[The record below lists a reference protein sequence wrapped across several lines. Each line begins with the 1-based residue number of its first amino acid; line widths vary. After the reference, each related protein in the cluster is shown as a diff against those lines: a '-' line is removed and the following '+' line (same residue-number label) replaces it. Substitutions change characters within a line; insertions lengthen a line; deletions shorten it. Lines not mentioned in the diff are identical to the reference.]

1 MARSQSTFL
10 CNLFPP
16 VSMALL
22 AIVAGAAPVLAGSR
36 PCSEPESIRPEVSAS
51 TSKVN
56 IANHR
61 STPLTIEWA
70 AGPHAPINSLSLA
83 PGENRLLEIDQSYVL
98 TSRDARR
105 RCLSKFVS
113 DKESERWEIATALEN
128 DYHRRNVGSFPV
140 YVAPELRSRDR
151 ALLERCLQVLE
162 SNVKQ
167 LEEVLPPAAWQKLS
181 SIPIWLEYEPD
192 KSYFGVYFASKEWL
206 ILNDVT
212 SAKAKSIQFT
222 SSLAVM
228 MGSKKNLLMHE
239 LAHAYHDLV
248 LTLSYAPI
256 WSAYH
261 HARLSGR
268 YNAVRH
274 SSGRFERAYAMTDHM
289 EFFAELSDAY
299 FAYGDFFPFTRE
311 DLKEFDPSSYRAI
324 SDAWVRPFQ
333 KASRGRDAWLL
344 GLPK

>member
-16 VSMALL
+16 VSIALL
-22 AIVAGAAPVLAGSR
+22 ATLAGAAPALAGSR
-36 PCSEPESIRPEVSAS
+36 SCSEPESIRPEVSDS

-61 STPLTIEWA
+61 STPMTIEWA
-70 AGPHAPINSLSLA
+70 AGPDAAINSLTLA
-83 PGENRLLEIDQSYVL
+83 PGESKLLEIDQSYVL

-105 RCLSKFVS
+105 RCLSKFIS
-113 DKESERWEIATALEN
+113 DKESETWEIATALEN
-128 DYHRRNVGSFPV
+128 DYQRRNVGSFPV
-140 YVAPELRSRDR
+140 YVAPEFKSRDR

-192 KSYFGVYFASKEWL
+192 KSYVGVYFTSKEWL
-206 ILNDVT
+206 ILNGVT
-212 SAKAKSIQFT
+212 SAKAKSIQFN

-228 MGSKKNLLMHE
+228 MESKKNPLMHE

-248 LTLSYAPI
+248 LSQYYAPI
-256 WSAYH
+256 WSAYQS
-261 HARLSGR
+261 ARLSGR
-268 YNAVRH
+268 YDAVRH

-289 EFFAELSDAY
+289 EFFAELSEAY
-299 FAYGDFFPFTRE
+299 FAHGDFFHSPERT
-311 DLKEFDPSSYRAI
+311 
-324 SDAWVRPFQ
+324 
-333 KASRGRDAWLL
+333 
-344 GLPK
+344 